1 MAGTEVI
8 LASRTIDMKMKEYFE
23 IELLYPNYDCE

>member
-8 LASRTIDMKMKEYFE
+8 LVNRTRDMKMKDCIEM
-23 IELLYPNYDCE
+23 ELLYPNYS